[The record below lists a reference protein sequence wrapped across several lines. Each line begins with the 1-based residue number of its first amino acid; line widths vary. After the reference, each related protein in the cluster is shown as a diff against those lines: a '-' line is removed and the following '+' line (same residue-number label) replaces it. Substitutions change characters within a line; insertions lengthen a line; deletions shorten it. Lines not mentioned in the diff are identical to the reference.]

1 MLPTSSI
8 AFKHTSAPQPDDHH
22 WAAGGGLQASHRPHF
37 PWFGFRVLAQP
48 PSGPPTFRIDEDLLD
63 AVYSTRLVSPPR
75 VSLSLSLPGVYFVG
89 MYGAFNG
96 DEDGAD
102 IPALG
107 VRTETQFP
115 TGPDTGFGTFQP
127 FAIVVPWENG

>member
-1 MLPTSSI
+1 
-8 AFKHTSAPQPDDHH
+8 
-22 WAAGGGLQASHRPHF
+22 
-37 PWFGFRVLAQP
+37 
-48 PSGPPTFRIDEDLLD
+48 
-63 AVYSTRLVSPPR
+63 
-75 VSLSLSLPGVYFVG
+75 

-107 VRTETQFP
+107 VRTESQFP

-127 FAIVVPWENG
+127 FAIVSATIIAGIRVALFQECQQ